1 MMSRFTM
8 NLKTLME
15 KKLEASKPQD
25 VDTVVEPVEEFFDV
39 DEDKAAEKLSDM
51 SIDDNLSLIDSVR
64 KGDKKEVAEIL
75 DEDHTIGD
83 DVKVK
88 NKDAVVSIPNGPG
101 DTTGALID
109 GELKMVKNSD
119 IDPINEAILGMSRLP
134 GLNRMME
141 LAGIQKPDVE
151 NNDANGQEGE
161 DENAQSN
168 SVAPA
173 SSNGSAPANGT
184 PTNGTPTNGTPP
196 ANEAVTAIEP
206 APEVA
211 KVEIATAAPAPQFG
225 EYQPIELPAACASV
239 MQDTEAAP
247 ALETV
252 RSALDQIEGCISNLT
267 VAEYREIRDR
277 LTKLQNAIFESA
289 SVRRKKSL

>member
-168 SVAPA
+168 SVAP
-173 SSNGSAPANGT
+173 
-184 PTNGTPTNGTPP
+184 TNGTPTNGTPP